1 MNDDKEAGGLYEQDT
16 SKGWM
21 NEVEW
26 VGLLHRLREEATGG
40 DLSDMTDIF
49 NLTFEDED
57 LSLDIATYEME
68 EENRP
73 ELTVN
78 AT

>member
-1 MNDDKEAGGLYEQDT
+1 
-16 SKGWM
+16 
-21 NEVEW
+21 
-26 VGLLHRLREEATGG
+26 
-40 DLSDMTDIF
+40 MTDIF

-68 EENRP
+68 EENRS